1 MLITTESAATA
12 LLFFL
17 AAMVLGWLGLVWLLY
32 RHLEENHP
40 EKYEEMGSPTLR
52 DNDAAS
58 VLRLLR
64 FVIGREHLRLEEDA
78 ALRRLG
84 DGMLAYFIVYLVLFL
99 YLVASLLSGVDR

>member
-17 AAMVLGWLGLVWLLY
+17 AAMALGWFGLVWLLY
-32 RHLEENHP
+32 RRLEEDHP
-40 EKYEEMGSPTLR
+40 EKFEAMGSPTLR

-58 VLRLLR
+58 AFRLLR
-64 FVIGREHLRLEEDA
+64 FIVGREHLQLEEDA
-78 ALRRLG
+78 GLRRLG

-99 YLVASLLSGVDR
+99 YLVASLLAGVDR